1 MPEARQVRAFS
12 LGEPM
17 SGRFYDPNP
26 VYFNLLSNQPVA
38 GGFLTFY
45 LQGTTTPK
53 GTWSDSALTIPN
65 TNPVPLDSS
74 GRANVNIWLS
84 GAYSVRLTDSLGAV
98 IWTRDVDDGSA
109 GQAQFPPMESGK
121 FLTNDGSVYLW
132 GDVRQ
137 VPDPTGSANKVL
149 STDGSALIWI
159 AQQAIPASNA
169 SSGPGFMRI
178 GDYAVQWGRAQC
190 PASGGVATATTV
202 TIPTAYTET
211 PFVLATAAKFPFY
224 SPDFGGAAIIMA
236 RASSNNSI
244 EVQMHANIQP
254 SGDTKVIAPVDF
266 TWVAFGKVA

>member
-1 MPEARQVRAFS
+1 
-12 LGEPM
+12 M

-84 GAYSVRLTDSLGAV
+84 GAYSVRLTDSQGAV

-149 STDGSALIWI
+149 SNDGANLIWI
-159 AQQAIPASNA
+159 AQQTIPDLPIEVLANAIKIK
-169 SSGPGFMRI
+169 GIMI
-178 GDYAVQWGRAQC
+178 QWGSGSA
-190 PASGGVATATTV
+190 PASGSYSTQQAVTFTTAFSETPYFAIPSVNSALVTASSLVATAATNLSATGC
-202 TIPTAYTET
+202 TFNFSTADSKE
-211 PFVLATAAKFPFY
+211 
-224 SPDFGGAAIIMA
+224 
-236 RASSNNSI
+236 NNSDKI
-244 EVQMHANIQP
+244 TSPIPYKWLAI
-254 SGDTKVIAPVDF
+254 
-266 TWVAFGKVA
+266 GKVVTS

>member
-1 MPEARQVRAFS
+1 
-12 LGEPM
+12 M

-98 IWTRDVDDGSA
+98 IWTRDVDDGST
-109 GQAQFPPMESGK
+109 GQAQFPPMEAGK
-121 FLTNDGSVYLW
+121 FLSNDGSAYLW
-132 GDVRQ
+132 DDVRQ
-137 VPDPTGSANKVL
+137 LPDPTGSDGKVPVASGGTYIL
-149 STDGSALIWI
+149 QALPT
-159 AQQAIPASNA
+159 IPPSNA
-169 SSGPGFMRI
+169 TSGSGFMRI

-211 PFVLATAAKFPFY
+211 PFVLATVAKFPFY

>member
-1 MPEARQVRAFS
+1 
-12 LGEPM
+12 
-17 SGRFYDPNP
+17 
-26 VYFNLLSNQPVA
+26 
-38 GGFLTFY
+38 
-45 LQGTTTPK
+45 
-53 GTWSDSALTIPN
+53 
-65 TNPVPLDSS
+65 
-74 GRANVNIWLS
+74 
-84 GAYSVRLTDSLGAV
+84 
-98 IWTRDVDDGSA
+98 
-109 GQAQFPPMESGK
+109 MESGK
-121 FLTNDGSVYLW
+121 FLTNDGSAYLW
-132 GDVRQ
+132 DDVRQ
-137 VPDPTGSANKVL
+137 VPDPTGSANKIL

-159 AQQAIPASNA
+159 AQQMIPASNA
-169 SSGPGFMRI
+169 TSGSGFMRI

>member
-1 MPEARQVRAFS
+1 
-12 LGEPM
+12 M

-84 GAYSVRLTDSLGAV
+84 GAYTVRLTDSQGAV
-98 IWTRDVDDGSA
+98 IWVRDVDDGA
-109 GQAQFPPMESGK
+109 TGQAQFPPMESGK

-149 STDGSALIWI
+149 STDGAALIWI
-159 AQQAIPASNA
+159 AQQAIPDLPIEVLANA
-169 SSGPGFMRI
+169 IKIKGIMI
-178 GDYAVQWGRAQC
+178 QWGTGSA
-190 PASGGVATATTV
+190 PASGGFSTQQAV
-202 TIPTAYTET
+202 T
-211 PFVLATAAKFPFY
+211 
-224 SPDFGGAAIIMA
+224 
-236 RASSNNSI
+236 
-244 EVQMHANIQP
+244 
-254 SGDTKVIAPVDF
+254 
-266 TWVAFGKVA
+266 